1 MHHRYAF
8 IHIYHGREKATMDVN
23 YRESFMK
30 KILYYINLI
39 YTSLS
44 FASPSMIFSTK
55 AHGKSD
61 WHDGSDSAEPSS
73 PFIPQWDDPKA
84 WGLAVGNMLNFF

>member
-1 MHHRYAF
+1 
-8 IHIYHGREKATMDVN
+8 
-23 YRESFMK
+23 MK